1 MSKNLR
7 RNNHKHGRIIVWGLL
22 GAYPFGGMTW
32 QVLHYLAAFKDL
44 GFEVWYVEET
54 LARSYSARNFS
65 PTRGFRENLNH
76 IEKWMQWMGLE
87 NQWVYSPPTN
97 PERYY
102 GALDQAGL
110 KKLYREADAAFNICG
125 AQELNDNNRQVKCR
139 VYVETDPVQKQVLL
153 AEGQTKWISRFSAYD
168 YLFSYAENIGK
179 PDCEIPDSGFE
190 WRTTRP
196 PVYLQW
202 WADSAPPKNTAR
214 ITSIATWR
222 HKGKDIRWNG
232 QVWRWS
238 KHHGFLEYIDIPKH
252 SKLPIELAVGRVSPQ
267 DQLKLE
273 SNNWYLS
280 DPLLL
285 SDPIIYRQYIQD
297 SLAEFTVAK
306 EQYVKPKTGWFSDRS
321 VCYLAAARPVITME
335 TGFSKFIPSG
345 EGLFGYSSKEEVWS
359 AIDAIHSDYRKQSAR
374 ALEIA
379 QEYFNATKIVSGI
392 ASEIGLL

>member
-1 MSKNLR
+1 
-7 RNNHKHGRIIVWGLL
+7 
-22 GAYPFGGMTW
+22 MTW
-32 QVLHYLAAFKDL
+32 QVLHYLAAFRDL

-65 PTRGFRENLNH
+65 PTRGFRENLAH
-76 IEKWMQWMGLE
+76 IEKWMQWLGLE

-102 GALDQAGL
+102 GALNQSGL

-139 VYVETDPVQKQVLL
+139 VYVETDPVQKQVFL
-153 AEGQTKWISRFSAYD
+153 AEGQTKWINRFSAYD
-168 YLFSYAENIGK
+168 YLFSYAENIGN
-179 PDCEIPDSGFE
+179 PGCQIPDSGFE

-202 WADSAPPKNTAR
+202 WTDSAPPKNTAR

-222 HKGKDIRWNG
+222 HKGKNISWNG

-238 KHHGFLEYIDIPKH
+238 KHHGFLDYIDIPRQ
-252 SKLPIELAVGRVSPQ
+252 SSLPIELAVGGIKPEEKANLQ
-267 DQLKLE
+267 T
-273 SNNWYLS
+273 NNWLLR
-280 DPLLL
+280 DPKQLG
-285 SDPIIYRQYIQD
+285 DPNIYREYISN

-306 EQYVKPKTGWFSDRS
+306 EQYVKPVSGWFSDRS
-321 VCYLAAARPVITME
+321 VCYLAAGRPVITME
-335 TGFSKFIPSG
+335 TGFSKYIPSG
-345 EGLFGYSSKEEVWS
+345 EGLFGFSSKDEVWN
-359 AIDAIHSDYRKQSAR
+359 AIEIIATDYPRQSKR

-379 QEYFNATKIVSGI
+379 NEYFDAEKVVSRMM
-392 ASEIGLL
+392 SEVGLL